1 MSLIKQEWLAIGV
14 QDKLQILI
22 QGTLIIFFLILM
34 EWMVGRLEIQVEQ
47 SAEFR
52 ATAVVDGLVNSVN
65 MVMLTRQIS
74 DPASRRSLLSNLSHT
89 QGIVELR
96 IIRGKGVKG
105 QFGEGL
111 AEEQPVDDIDQEV
124 IGRGKTIFSK
134 MTTITGRPAL
144 RVVTPFIAGADIH
157 GNNCLSCHFVQAG
170 SIIGAASVTIDL
182 TADEVQIAEV
192 ENWMWIGHIVLQV
205 LILIV
210 ITLFVRLVIMR
221 NITLPVRKLLST
233 MVEIRHN
240 MDLTKRVDVDMT
252 NPDLGDM
259 AKSFNVLIEGFQ
271 EVSERLQLFAKIFDN
286 TGEAIFIT
294 DQSKNI
300 LAVNQAF
307 TEITGY
313 SVAEVTGK
321 KPLVFGSGRHSA
333 EFYDHI
339 WSSLNGTGKWQGEIW
354 NRRKN
359 GEVYPEWL
367 SIAVA
372 KNDKGEVINYFGLF
386 SDITKRKE
394 AERKIEFL
402 AHYDTL
408 TRLPNRALF
417 GDRFKRTLLSDA
429 RSNKKSALL
438 FLDLDKFKSVNDT
451 LGHLAG
457 DALLESVAN
466 LLKACVRESDTICR
480 HGGDEFLVLLAGIND
495 ARDAEIIARKI
506 GEAMAKPHQFG
517 KEIIAVSF
525 SIGIS
530 ICPDDATDEETM
542 LNHADNAMY
551 RAKEHGRNNYQ
562 FFKAPG

>member
-1 MSLIKQEWLAIGV
+1 M

-34 EWMVGRLEIQVEQ
+34 EWMVGRFEIQVEQ
-47 SAEFR
+47 SAESR

-65 MVMLTRQIS
+65 MVMLTKQIS
-74 DPASRRSLLSNLSHT
+74 DPAGRRSLFSNLSHT
-89 QGIVELR
+89 QGIVDLR
-96 IIRGKGVKG
+96 IIRGEAVKG

-111 AEEQPVDDIDQEV
+111 AEEQPIDDIDQEV
-124 IGRGKTIFSK
+124 LGRGKTIFSK
-134 MTTITGRPAL
+134 VTTKTGRPGL
-144 RVVTPFIAGADIH
+144 RVVTPFIAGVDIH

-210 ITLFVRLVIMR
+210 ITLFVRMVIMR
-221 NITLPVRKLLST
+221 NITLPVRKLLGT

-240 MDLTKRVDVDMT
+240 MDLTKRVDVDLT

-313 SVAEVTGK
+313 SAAEVMGN
-321 KPLVFGSGRHSA
+321 KPLAFGSGRHSA

-354 NRRKN
+354 SRRKN

-506 GEAMAKPHQFG
+506 GEAMSKLHQFG
-517 KEIIAVSF
+517 KEGIAVSF

-562 FFKAPG
+562 FFKAPD